1 MPCLQN
7 EKLHACQNLKSYD
20 FENKKDLN
28 TGNLCYDYVG
38 TTKYKMSARPT
49 KDIVQI
55 NQNQDDDE
63 KIEIKVP
70 ES

>member
-1 MPCLQN
+1 MKAKN
-7 EKLHACQNLKSYD
+7 SYI

-63 KIEIKVP
+63 KIENLKRIKSIVNYDQ
-70 ES
+70 